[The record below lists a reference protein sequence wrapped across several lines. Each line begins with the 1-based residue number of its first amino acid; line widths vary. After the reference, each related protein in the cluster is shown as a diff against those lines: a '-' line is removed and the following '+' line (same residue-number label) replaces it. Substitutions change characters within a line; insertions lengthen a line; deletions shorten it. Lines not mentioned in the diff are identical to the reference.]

1 MNLDILIWLG
11 IALCITQSAI
21 FSGLNL
27 AYFSLSRL
35 QLEVEAKQG
44 NESAQVIL
52 SMREDSN
59 FLLSTVLWGN
69 VSINVLLT
77 LLSDSVLA
85 GVYSFAF
92 STVAIT
98 FLGEIFP
105 QAYFSRNALKVASK
119 LTPVIRFYQI
129 VLFPVAKLTALVLD
143 GWLGRE
149 GITYFREKQ
158 LTAIINAHIH
168 AEDTDVEHVQGIGA
182 LNFLQID
189 NVTVQEEGE
198 LLDPQSIIA
207 MPCKLDLPIL
217 PEPGTADFASFVQSV
232 NRSGHKWVLL
242 TNQDNEPLLMLDA
255 DGFVRATVTDNISDD
270 PYTFCHRP
278 LIIEDVN
285 CTLGSA
291 MQSLK
296 VAQDIE
302 QESDDVLHADVILVW
317 SGTSPRLITGADILG
332 RLLKGIGINERE
344 AQASLDPVDTLS
356 I

>member
-1 MNLDILIWLG
+1 
-11 IALCITQSAI
+11 
-21 FSGLNL
+21 
-27 AYFSLSRL
+27 
-35 QLEVEAKQG
+35 
-44 NESAQVIL
+44 
-52 SMREDSN
+52 MREDSN

-85 GVYSFAF
+85 GLYSFVF

-129 VLFPVAKLTALVLD
+129 LLFPVAKLTALLLD

-158 LTAIINAHIH
+158 LTAIINAHID
-168 AEDTDVEHVQGIGA
+168 ADNTGVEHVQGVGA

-189 NVTVQEEGE
+189 KVTVQEEGE
-198 LLDPQSIIA
+198 ILDPDSIIA

-217 PEPGTADFASFVQSV
+217 PEPGTADFAAFVKSV

-255 DGFVRATVTDNISDD
+255 DGFVRATITDNISDD
-270 PYTFCHRP
+270 PYSFCHRP
-278 LIIEDVN
+278 LIIEDPT

-291 MQSLK
+291 MQRLK

-302 QESDDVLHADVILVW
+302 QDSDDVLHVDVMLVW
-317 SGTSPRLITGADILG
+317 SDTSPRLITGADILG
-332 RLLKGIGINERE
+332 RLLKGIGINER
-344 AQASLDPVDTLS
+344 QPQNFLQPVDVAS
-356 I
+356 V